1 MERYI
6 YPAIFERDEDGYSIT
21 FPDLPGC
28 ITCGDSLEDAYL
40 MARDALELHLYGME
54 EDNDDIPSPSKPE
67 RITVNSDSFITL
79 VEAYMPLIRDEMAN
93 KAIKKTLTIPKWLN
107 DLGENKKVNFS
118 QVLQNALK
126 EKVGVYDYYSKKSK
140 SKV

>member
-1 MERYI
+1 MDRYI
-6 YPAIFERDEDGYSIT
+6 YPAVFERDEDGYSVT

-28 ITCGDSLEDAYL
+28 ITCGDNLEDAYL
-40 MARDALELHLYGME
+40 MAKDALELHLYGME

-67 RITVNSDSFITL
+67 RITVNSDSFVTL
-79 VEAYMPLIRDEMAN
+79 IEAYIPLIRDQMAN

-107 DLGENKKVNFS
+107 DLGEDKKVNFS
-118 QVLQNALK
+118 QTLQNALK
-126 EKVGVYDYYSKKSK
+126 ENLGIYDYSSKKSK

>member
-126 EKVGVYDYYSKKSK
+126 EKLGVYDYYSKKSK

>member
-28 ITCGDSLEDAYL
+28 ITCGDNLEDAYF
-40 MARDALELHLYGME
+40 MAKDALELHLYGME
-54 EDNDDIPSPSKPE
+54 EDKDDIPSPSKPE
-67 RITVNSDSFITL
+67 SITVKSDSFITL
-79 VEAYMPLIRDEMAN
+79 IEAYMPLIRDEMAN

-107 DLGENKKVNFS
+107 DLGEDKRVNFS

-126 EKVGVYDYYSKKSK
+126 ENLGVYDYSSKKIK